1 MASKFSFTNPAPQP
15 TGAVP
20 ASAPSGGE
28 TATSKAAKAKPGP
41 ASPIP
46 AQAPAK
52 ASKFSLSGGGTAGRP
67 VQAVGKAGA
76 RARDPQAKVE
86 PDFSSDSDF
95 MDVPA
100 IVRPEHGAGPGR
112 YREPETVAVKPFV
125 PPAREQ
131 RAERVGQEPVDQVA
145 VGTVTPASETSP
157 KAENVVDAPVA
168 APAPASSP
176 ESAPAAESGEP
187 KSRFSF
193 AAAAEQGA
201 SNPYED
207 GPAFDGFDDFDQAEL
222 GRASLDDDPFGVGIV
237 QPVGVGMRTS
247 AHPIA
252 GIPEHAFEGHDP
264 AVPPGSHYEAWVW
277 NAMDKEGHITIEL
290 YVDAPAQPAGQ
301 PESLIERAYKPGYV
315 RKEPKFDPNFHC
327 LISVPDFPGAPW
339 GSAKRV
345 LLTPHTM
352 RSLAK
357 NAAKSKFNGGGGKPN
372 FAQAEKP
379 KAPEPQIE
387 ADPAGISAWL
397 NGNLH
402 HNVIFGRCTIAPN
415 KKEAGDDYWMVLS
428 KNDAQQIHREVYGDD
443 SGPSLDPRQVFG
455 MEGASTTQRVYDR
468 SARRWE
474 NVQVP
479 ESERT
484 PVPAAKRH
492 FGCWSNAD
500 AARALHA
507 AKSATGPMMPES
519 WPAEDVAY
527 VRSTHAAF
535 RTARQMQEQATE
547 IIAPL
552 EDRGIEV
559 PEDAPRTATEQSSI
573 PAPRFARQRG

>member
-1 MASKFSFTNPAPQP
+1 MASKFSFTHPAPQS

-20 ASAPSGGE
+20 APAPSKGNP
-28 TATSKAAKAKPGP
+28 APRKAAKANTAP
-41 ASPIP
+41 AGPIP
-46 AQAPAK
+46 AQASGK
-52 ASKFSLSGGGTAGRP
+52 ASKFSLSGGGIAGRATQP
-67 VQAVGKAGA
+67 ADKAGA
-76 RARDPQAKVE
+76 RARDPHPRVE

-100 IVRPEHGAGPGR
+100 IVRPEHGDGPGR
-112 YREPETVAVKPFV
+112 YREPDTVPVKPFV
-125 PPAREQ
+125 APARAQSAELVDREQ
-131 RAERVGQEPVDQVA
+131 AGQAPAGAVA
-145 VGTVTPASETSP
+145 TVADT
-157 KAENVVDAPVA
+157 APVSTPEMA
-168 APAPASSP
+168 AADK
-176 ESAPAAESGEP
+176 SGEP
-187 KSRFSF
+187 KGRFSF
-193 AAAAEQGA
+193 AAAAEQGE

-207 GPAFDGFDDFDQAEL
+207 APAFDGFDDFDQAEL
-222 GRASLDDDPFGVGIV
+222 GRASLDDDPFGAGIV

-252 GIPEHAFEGHDP
+252 GIPEHAFEGVDP

-277 NAMDKEGHITIEL
+277 NALDKEGHVTIEL
-290 YVDAPAQPAGQ
+290 YVDAHSEASGKPD
-301 PESLIERAYKPGYV
+301 SLIERAYKPGYV

-327 LISVPDFPGAPW
+327 LISVPNFPGAPW
-339 GSAKRV
+339 GNAKRV

-357 NAAKSKFNGGGGKPN
+357 NAGKAKFNGAGGKPN

-379 KAPEPQIE
+379 KAPEAQIE
-387 ADPAGISAWL
+387 ADPAGISTWL

-402 HNVIFGRCTIAPN
+402 HNVIFGRCAIAPN
-415 KKEAGDDYWMVLS
+415 KNEAGDDYWMVLS

-455 MEGASTTQRVYDR
+455 MEGASTTQRVYNR

-519 WPAEDVAY
+519 WPTEDVAY